1 MGGDIK
7 VGAHYGGYGKSA
19 NIFDGSGKM
28 VAMTGHGDLAYRLGG
43 FTKAMAHRAVLG
55 EEGREFV
62 MDADSTAAIEDAFP
76 GLLSEANLAKGSS
89 AIGALMAY
97 TSYEEPARDELVMVG
112 GSSGGSSYG
121 DGGSSMPD
129 IQVPSASNKSSG
141 DWKDIRYKFG

>member
-1 MGGDIK
+1 MYK
-7 VGAHYGGYGKSA
+7 RQ
-19 NIFDGSGKM
+19 
-28 VAMTGHGDLAYRLGG
+28 GHGDLAYRLGG